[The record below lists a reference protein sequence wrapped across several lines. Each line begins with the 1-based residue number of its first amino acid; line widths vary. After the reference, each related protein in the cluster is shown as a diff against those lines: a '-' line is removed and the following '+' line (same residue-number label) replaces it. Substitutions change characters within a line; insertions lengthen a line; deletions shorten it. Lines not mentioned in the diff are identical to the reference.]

1 MYGLAH
7 VIIPTA
13 FTSLQATLDETL
25 APFKRGGADDLPRDK
40 LAFDDVTEALQ
51 KSHRTKFEFDIADG
65 EGLRIAG
72 GDPMRLHHLDA
83 AAIRA
88 FLEAEGVRSWSGS
101 LTDVEPDFDS
111 FAHRFS
117 QWKSRDAETGG
128 YGQWLNPLG
137 RWDWWD
143 LGGRFDGVIAGS
155 LQSGTGDASMISSGP
170 STGRE
175 LIGGVSRAL
184 GVEPSETE
192 AEIEANVELVSTLLN
207 AAERGD
213 EHAFPAAIVLPI
225 RVSPDELRWI
235 DSPGGRPTPPE
246 AKAILGVPDDAPF
259 REIVIAAYERFS
271 AFAAAGVA
279 YHF

>member
-25 APFKRGGADDLPRDK
+25 APFKRGGADDFPSDK
-40 LAFDDVTEALQ
+40 LAFEDVTEALQ
-51 KSHRTKFEFDIADG
+51 KNHRTKFEFDIADG
-65 EGLRIAG
+65 GGLRIGG
-72 GDPMRLHHLDA
+72 GDPVRLHHLDA

-88 FLEAEGVRSWSGS
+88 FLEAEGVRCWSGS
-101 LTDVEPDFDS
+101 FTDVEPDFDA

-117 QWKSRDAETGG
+117 QWKNRDAEAGG

-155 LQSGTGDASMISSGP
+155 RRRGSGDASIISSGP
-170 STGRE
+170 SSGRE

-184 GVEPSETE
+184 GVEPFEIE
-192 AEIEANVELVSTLLN
+192 AEIEANVELVSALLD
-207 AAERGD
+207 AAARGD
-213 EHAFPAAIVLPI
+213 EHAFPTAILLPI
-225 RVSPDELRWI
+225 DVGSDELRWI
-235 DSPGGRPTPPE
+235 DAPGGRPTPPE

-259 REIVIAAYERFS
+259 REIVIAAYELFS